1 MSQARVWVLGVVA
14 AMLVV
19 VIGGWTLGISPIFT
33 QITEADAQT
42 TTIQSSNATSQA
54 QLATLKSQFAGIS
67 GLRNTLD
74 ALRLSIPE
82 QQAASTF
89 LNEVNSLSSNA
100 GTLLVSVQISDALL
114 YTSTSTDATGA
125 AGATTATP
133 APTATPT
140 TTVPTTPIVTSS
152 GLVLIPVVVT
162 VKGSLAQA
170 QSFFGALQTGSRLFV
185 SSNLVISTDPSSGS
199 VTAAI
204 TGDVFT
210 LQGSSDPSTGGT
222 TTPTDNSTSTPT
234 PTATPTA
241 TPTPTS
247 TPSAKS
253 TSKPTGTGNTGTT
266 GGSTPKPTVTP
277 KPTR

>member
-14 AMLVV
+14 ALLVI
-19 VIGGWTLGISPIFT
+19 VIGGWTLGIAPIFT

-42 TTIQSSNATSQA
+42 TTIQSSNAASQA
-54 QLATLKSQFAGIS
+54 QLATLKTQFAGIAT
-67 GLRNTLD
+67 LRSNLD

-89 LNEVNSLSSNA
+89 LNEINSLSGNA
-100 GTLLVSVQISDALL
+100 GTTVLSVTISDATL
-114 YTSTSTDATGA
+114 YTAPGAAAAATGTAATSTASPSP
-125 AGATTATP
+125 TP
-133 APTATPT
+133 A

-162 VKGSLAQA
+162 VKGSLAQD
-170 QSFFGALQTGSRLFV
+170 QSFLSALQTGTRLFV
-185 SSNLVISTDPSSGS
+185 SSNLVINTDNSSGE
-199 VTAAI
+199 VTAAV
-204 TGDVFT
+204 TGDIFT
-210 LQGSSDPSTGGT
+210 LQGSSDPSSSGT
-222 TTPTDNSTSTPT
+222 TTPTDNSTATPT

-241 TPTPTS
+241 VPTPTS

-253 TSKPTGTGNTGTT
+253 TSKPSGDGNTGTK
-266 GGSTPKPTVTP
+266 GESTPTPTVTP